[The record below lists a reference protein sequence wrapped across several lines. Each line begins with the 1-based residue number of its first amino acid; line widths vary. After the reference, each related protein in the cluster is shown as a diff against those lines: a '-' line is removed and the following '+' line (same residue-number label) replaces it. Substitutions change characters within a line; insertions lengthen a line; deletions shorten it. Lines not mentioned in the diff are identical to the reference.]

1 MHGRIAARPA
11 GMQLIKATA
20 LVFVGLLAC
29 AQPAHAQQAPPN
41 RFALDAKPDT
51 QQVQHAIE
59 HSDAY
64 YTRLTI
70 HRIGSYA
77 MLPVFGAEYWLG
89 QKLINGG
96 NNEDWVKGAHGVVA
110 GTLGALFA
118 VNTITGAW
126 NLYDARKDPSA
137 ARRYLHSALMLA
149 GDAGFIYTAAVAGE
163 ADDGREGG
171 SVSSGNSRHRN
182 AALFS
187 MSLSTAGTL
196 LMWLWKDDSN

>member
-1 MHGRIAARPA
+1 MHGRIAARPT
-11 GMQLIKATA
+11 GLQLIKATA
-20 LVFVGLLAC
+20 LVFGVLLAC
-29 AQPAHAQQAPPN
+29 AHPANAQQAPPN
-41 RFALDAKPDT
+41 RFAVNATADT

-77 MLPVFGAEYWLG
+77 MLPLFAGEFYLG

-96 NNEDWVKGAHGVVA
+96 DYASWIKPTHSVVA
-110 GTLGALFA
+110 GTIGGLFA
-118 VNTITGAW
+118 VNTVTGLW
-126 NLYDARKDPSA
+126 NLYDARKDENPT
-137 ARRYLHSALMLA
+137 RRYLHSALMLA
-149 GDAGFIYTAAVAGE
+149 ADAGFVYTAAIAGD
-163 ADDGREGG
+163 AKHNDDDAG
-171 SVSSGNSRHRN
+171 RHRN

-187 MSLSTAGTL
+187 FGSATAGTL